1 MTHIQSYDAR
11 IHHPSTILISGPSGA
26 GKTNLTKCILQ
37 HAKVIFRPESPK
49 HVVLV
54 YDVWQNIYQYLVDN
68 GLVHQ
73 TLKGLGDI
81 EYLKEVFEEHKDIG
95 GTLLIIDDQM
105 PNIDQ
110 NIVNIFTIYSHH
122 LNVTCLLLTQ
132 SLFLS
137 SREYRTL
144 SLNSH
149 YIILMKN
156 SRDSSSVTQLAKQTH
171 PYRLLLIL

>member
-1 MTHIQSYDAR
+1 MTYIQSYDAR
-11 IHHPSTILISGPSGA
+11 IHRPSTILISGPSGA
-26 GKTNLTKCILQ
+26 GKTNLTKCIPQ

-171 PYRLLLIL
+171 PYR

>member
-1 MTHIQSYDAR
+1 MTYIQSYDAR

-54 YDVWQNIYQYLVDN
+54 YDVWQNIDQYLVAN

-81 EYLKEVFEEHKDIG
+81 EYLK
-95 GTLLIIDDQM
+95 
-105 PNIDQ
+105 
-110 NIVNIFTIYSHH
+110 
-122 LNVTCLLLTQ
+122 
-132 SLFLS
+132 
-137 SREYRTL
+137 
-144 SLNSH
+144 
-149 YIILMKN
+149 
-156 SRDSSSVTQLAKQTH
+156 
-171 PYRLLLIL
+171 